1 MGGIQI
7 LDIPPVVE
15 TTLKS
20 FVTVWSQWC
29 VAGFLFICLFVLFF
43 KLCYAIQN
51 YKNQRGKNKSL
62 FRDLENL
69 KCKLKK
75 GLKSGKFPSN
85 SSSGLNL
92 TSYIFRHVTVDS
104 IMARCFTVPSLV
116 CEKGR
121 KNTPELQ
128 YWVLIFGVAL
138 SQLLGW
144 GLNTFKHMFWDLRPG
159 AKADMK

>member
-1 MGGIQI
+1 MHGRNPDFRYTSSGWNNIKI
-7 LDIPPVVE
+7 LCYCM
-15 TTLKS
+15 KS
-20 FVTVWSQWC
+20 MVCCCF
-29 VAGFLFICLFVLFF
+29 FICLFVLFF

-69 KCKLKK
+69 KWKLKK

-104 IMARCFTVPSLV
+104 IMAHCFTVPSLV